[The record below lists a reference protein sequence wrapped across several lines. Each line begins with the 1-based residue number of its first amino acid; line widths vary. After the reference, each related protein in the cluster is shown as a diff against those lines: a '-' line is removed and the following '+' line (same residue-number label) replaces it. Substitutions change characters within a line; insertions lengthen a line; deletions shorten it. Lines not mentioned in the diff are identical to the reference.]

1 LKGQLWLV
9 IFSFMVP
16 PLSANSGENSDIWF
30 PVRTHNPFLQV
41 YGLPPFQ
48 AGTLVGD
55 GEFRYNIG
63 LDIANHADAGQSDTE
78 SIVIDGESYYLTVS
92 FRHGLTHWLE
102 VGFDLP
108 LVAHSSGFLDGP
120 IESWHDFWGM
130 SNSKR
135 RGPNNQLQ
143 FNYDNQMSGNYEL
156 TSRPSGIG
164 DLQLTAA
171 VPLVKANAQGDLAF
185 SVRSSVKLPSGNDD
199 KLLGSGAVDVSLG
212 IYASNVAIFSGRDL
226 RYSGFAGV
234 LLPGDG
240 DLFPDL
246 QRSSVAF
253 GGAAA
258 AWQWTNKF
266 SIVGQLYAQDSYLNS
281 DLDELGGSSVQ
292 LTLGGI
298 YRLPAKRM
306 SLAFAIV
313 EDVFSDATTDFA
325 LHFGVRGYGG
335 K

>member
-1 LKGQLWLV
+1 MKGPLWLV

-16 PLSANSGENSDIWF
+16 PVSANSGENSDIWF
-30 PVRTHNPFLQV
+30 PVRNHNPFLQV

-48 AGTLVGD
+48 AGTLVED
-55 GEFRYNIG
+55 GEYRYNIG

-78 SIVIDGESYYLTVS
+78 SIIIDGESYYLTMS

-143 FNYDNQMSGNYEL
+143 FSYENQVVQTYEL
-156 TSRPSGIG
+156 VSPSHGIG

-171 VPLVKANAQGDLAF
+171 VPLIKSTDQSAKALA
-185 SVRSSVKLPSGNDD
+185 VRSSIKLPTGDED
-199 KLLGSGAVDVSLG
+199 TLMGSGAVDVSLG
-212 IYASNVAIFSGRDL
+212 VYASNAATFSGRDL
-226 RYSGFAGV
+226 SYSGFAGV
-234 LLPGDG
+234 LLPGNG
-240 DLFPDL
+240 HLFPEL
-246 QRSSVAF
+246 QRSAVAF

-266 SIVGQLYAQDSYLNS
+266 SIVTQLYVQDSYLDS
-281 DLDELGGSSVQ
+281 DLDELGGGSVQ

-298 YRLPAKRM
+298 YRLPEKRM
-306 SLAFAIV
+306 SLTFALV

-325 LHFGVRGYGG
+325 LHFAVRGYGG